1 MITIIALILGLGVG
15 LFLCKLMCPKV
26 TFERVENKDKKV
38 TSNSFYFLLK
48 TKTDNY
54 LFTEEQLNVAKE
66 RANKNPEDIK

>member
-26 TFERVENKDKKV
+26 TFEQVENKDKKV